1 MDPMS
6 YHLFL
11 LDAQVLLVH
20 QLLVQY
26 LRRNM
31 GAAQIRLG
39 RVLVRRR
46 RCGQFSHQMRMD

>member
-26 LRRNM
+26 LRRNV